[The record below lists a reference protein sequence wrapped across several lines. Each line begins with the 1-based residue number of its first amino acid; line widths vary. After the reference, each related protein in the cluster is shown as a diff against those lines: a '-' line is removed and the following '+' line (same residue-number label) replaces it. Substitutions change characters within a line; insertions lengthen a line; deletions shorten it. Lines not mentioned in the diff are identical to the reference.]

1 MKFKYSADAVRK
13 RQEEM
18 HGKKYTKEYI
28 FDEVM
33 KMIGSTGIQGSSY
46 KSSHVKFDIP
56 HKYLD
61 LKELKKAKAALRK
74 EGYRVKEKDY
84 SSEVEL
90 TVSWEKFDWRM
101 FWVKHRKDIKLYTM
115 YTLLA
120 LAICVVYMGFILA
133 TIL

>member
-1 MKFKYSADAVRK
+1 
-13 RQEEM
+13 M

-33 KMIGSTGIQGSSY
+33 EMIGSTGIQGSSY

-84 SSEVEL
+84 SSDVEL
-90 TVSWEKFDWRM
+90 MVSWEKFDWRM
-101 FWVKHRKDIKLYTM
+101 FWVKHRKNIKLYIM
-115 YTLLA
+115 YALLSS
-120 LAICVVYMGFILA
+120 AIGAVFMGFILA

>member
-1 MKFKYSADAVRK
+1 MKYKYSADAVRK

-46 KSSHVKFDIP
+46 KSSHVKFDVP

-101 FWVKHRKDIKLYTM
+101 FWVKHRAIIKFVSLWAVVWSLVAIAYLGF
-115 YTLLA
+115 LLA
-120 LAICVVYMGFILA
+120 TVL
-133 TIL
+133 

>member
-61 LKELKKAKAALRK
+61 LKELKEAKAALRK
-74 EGYRVKEKDY
+74 EGYRVKEEDY
-84 SSEVEL
+84 SSDVEL

-101 FWVKHRKDIKLYTM
+101 FWVKHRKDIKLYTL

-120 LAICVVYMGFILA
+120 LAVCTVYMGLILA
-133 TIL
+133 VLL